1 MPEQLTESTPGQ
13 LGLAQWPLRLIWAL
27 AFVLPLGSIPAAGF
41 AQTVPSSLRV
51 CAAETDA
58 GQRLDC
64 YDREMARLLAPQKQP
79 KAGMREPDLPRS
91 VTPTQASVSTPT
103 QASSL
108 TSAQVPSSAP
118 AQTPSSVSAPSSIP
132 AEVPSA
138 AAATS
143 AEAESAGGGT
153 SAPHRSSLWK
163 IFSGGGASHLT
174 ARIARLDRWPNAMVL
189 HLDNGQVWQQV
200 GRASGDLSL
209 QAGDTVQIEKHL
221 GSYWLSSGHVS
232 DMQVRLKSQ

>member
-64 YDREMARLLAPQKQP
+64 YDREMARLLATQKQP
-79 KAGMREPDLPRS
+79 KVGVNKPDFPRS
-91 VTPTQASVSTPT
+91 VTSTQASGSAPM
-103 QASSL
+103 QASRL
-108 TSAQVPSSAP
+108 TPSSAS
-118 AQTPSSVSAPSSIP
+118 TPSSVQ

-138 AAATS
+138 TVAKPGDNEPAS
-143 AEAESAGGGT
+143 RGT
-153 SAPHRSSLWK
+153 SAPHRSSLWT
-163 IFSGGGASHLT
+163 IFSGGGASQVT
-174 ARIARLDRWPNAMVL
+174 AHIVHLDRWPNAMVL
-189 HLDNGQVWQQV
+189 HLDNGQAWQQI

-209 QAGDTVQIEKHL
+209 QAGDSVKIEKHL